1 MDRFHEAYFFL
12 KHLWTAKKRHG
23 VHSPFVYRLSD
34 QVLSTSRQFGVFETL
49 ELVRENM
56 KRDSR
61 RLEVADYGAGS
72 RINNQSQRTVSD
84 IAKNA
89 LAPKKQAQ
97 ALFKLTVDLQPKRI
111 LELGTSLGLTTL
123 YLQAAA
129 GRECEVVTIE
139 GAPKIAEIAL
149 ENFQNF
155 GAHDIQLCVG
165 RFDDELPKLK
175 GEFDLIYIDGNHR
188 YDPTMSYFE
197 SCKKLLSPRGWLVM
211 DDIYWSKEMTQAWE
225 RCIKDDRF
233 NLALD
238 FYHFGILIKDNRK
251 EREYY
256 RLRI

>member
-1 MDRFHEAYFFL
+1 MDRFHEAYFFF
-12 KHLWTAKKRHG
+12 KHLLNAKKRHG

-34 QVLSTSRQFGVFETL
+34 EVLSISRRFGVFEQL
-49 ELVRENM
+49 EIVREKM
-56 KRDSR
+56 KHDSR
-61 RLEVADYGAGS
+61 RLDVIDYGAGS
-72 RINNQSQRTVSD
+72 RTNSRSKRSVSE

-139 GAPKIAEIAL
+139 GAPSIAEIAR

-155 GAHDIQLCVG
+155 GSNQIQLYVG
-165 RFDDELPKLK
+165 RFDDELPKMN

-188 YDPTMSYFE
+188 YTPTMTYFE
-197 SCKKLLSPRGWLVM
+197 SCKKLLSAKGWLIM
-211 DDIYWSKEMTQAWE
+211 DDIYWSKEMTRAWE
-225 RCIKDDRF
+225 TCVTDERF

-238 FYHFGILIKDNRK
+238 FYHFGVLMRDNRK

-256 RLRI
+256 RLRL